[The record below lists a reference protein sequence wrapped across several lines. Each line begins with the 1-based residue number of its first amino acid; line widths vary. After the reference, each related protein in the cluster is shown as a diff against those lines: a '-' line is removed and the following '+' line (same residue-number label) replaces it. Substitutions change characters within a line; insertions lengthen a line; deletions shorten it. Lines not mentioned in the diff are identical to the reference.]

1 MTEVRV
7 PEGLWDAA
15 KTPEAVIVN
24 WYYLDG
30 AAVEAGVTL
39 VEIMVEKTQF
49 EIVAPAAGT
58 LQILAAPETVVTPG
72 TVIGRLA

>member
-24 WYYLDG
+24 WYYADG
-30 AAVEAGVTL
+30 AVVEAGVTL

-72 TVIGRLA
+72 PVIGRLA